1 MAQVTITING
11 RHYPVACNEG
21 QQERIL
27 ELARYVEGKVQHFVH
42 ELGQI
47 GEARLLVLAALIL
60 ADELAEAGWGEADWS
75 GAATNGA
82 AAGADALAGNV
93 ENLAARIE
101 AIAARLETPH
111 I

>member
-11 RHYPVACNEG
+11 RHYPVACNDG

-27 ELARYVEGKVQHFVH
+27 ELARYVESKVQHFVH

-47 GEARLLVLAALIL
+47 GESRLLVLAALIL
-60 ADELAEAGWGEADWS
+60 ADELAEADWDAEWPRAS
-75 GAATNGA
+75 NGA
-82 AAGADALAGNV
+82 AAGSEALASNA